1 MQSDTSPVL
10 PAFPASLASRLTFEQ
25 DSQLRSKAVYLG
37 DGVVLAHVAGRF
49 KMYVVASDVSLA
61 PHLMMNGYWESWI
74 SVAFARAVVQRA
86 PRTLV
91 NVGANHGY
99 YTLLAAALDHRMHIE
114 AYEPQARLA
123 TLIERS
129 ALVNGFSGVQ
139 VLRQAAGSAHGSVW
153 LEEHGD
159 FLGSANVAAGATAG
173 RRAQGVPVVPLD
185 SVSDGPIDMMLIDAE
200 GYEFE
205 ILKGAEQRLARSA
218 APCLFL
224 EFSAP
229 RYADKLAFVDWIGR
243 HGLSVARI
251 DHVGGLETMT
261 LEALAACDTVVDIV
275 LTGGAR

>member
-1 MQSDTSPVL
+1 MTTDPSAVP
-10 PAFPASLASRLTFEQ
+10 PPFPASLATRASFEQ
-25 DSQLRSKAVYLG
+25 DSQLRSKAVPLG
-37 DGVVLAHVAGRF
+37 DGIVLAQVAGRF

-86 PRTLV
+86 PRLLV

-99 YTLLAAALDHRMHIE
+99 YALLAAALDPALHIE

-129 ALVNGFSGVQ
+129 ALVNGFAGVQ
-139 VLRQAAGSAHGSVW
+139 VLRKAAGSGHGSVW

-159 FLGSANVAAGATAG
+159 FLGSASVTAGASTG
-173 RRAQGVPVVPLD
+173 RRALGVEVVPLD
-185 SVSDGPIDMMLIDAE
+185 SVSDAPIDMMLIDAE

-205 ILKGAEQRLARSA
+205 ILKGAEGRLARSD
-218 APCLFL
+218 APCIFL

-229 RYADKLAFVDWIGR
+229 RYSDKLRFVEWMR
-243 HGLSVARI
+243 ERGLVAARV
-251 DHVGGLETMT
+251 DHAGGLESMT
-261 LEALAACDTVVDIV
+261 LEALAACDTVIDLV
-275 LTGGAR
+275 LTRGGR

>member
-1 MQSDTSPVL
+1 MTADTSSSP
-10 PAFPASLASRLTFEQ
+10 PGFPASLAARLSFEE
-25 DSQLRSKAVYLG
+25 DSQRRSKAVYLG
-37 DGVVLAHVAGRF
+37 DGIVLAHVAGRF

-99 YTLLAAALDHRMHIE
+99 YTLLAAALDHRLRIE

-123 TLIERS
+123 ALIERS
-129 ALVNGFSGVQ
+129 ALVNGFGGVQ
-139 VLRQAAGSAHGSVW
+139 VLRKAAGSAHGSVW

-159 FLGSANVAAGATAG
+159 FLGSASVTAAATTG
-173 RRAQGVPVVPLD
+173 RRAQGVEVVPLD
-185 SVSDGPIDMMLIDAE
+185 AVSDAPIDMMLIDAE

-218 APCLFL
+218 APCIFL

-229 RYADKLAFVDWIGR
+229 RYADKLQFVEWIAR
-243 HGLSVARI
+243 RGLAISRI
-251 DHVGGLETMT
+251 DHFGGLEAMT
-261 LEALAACDTVVDIV
+261 VDALAACDTVVDVV